1 MNPQVHV
8 VHADVHVE
16 SQILNMQPHL
26 CLGAVAALLSV
37 GQVALDNRLVQ
48 LDTVCYGLDRL
59 GRLLHEA
66 RLTGALG
73 AGHLTAAVPAEQIA
87 QHIYCRLAYHVLI
100 VYK

>member
-1 MNPQVHV
+1 MHSI
-8 VHADVHVE
+8 E
-16 SQILNMQPHL
+16 SQILSIQPHL

-66 RLTGALG
+66 RLTGTLG
-73 AGHLTAAVPAEQIA
+73 AAHLTAAVPSEQIA
-87 QHIYCRLAYHVLI
+87 QYISCRLAYHVFI